1 MNGSMA
7 LSLVLLVAS
16 SLSTRVGADSAEATN
31 ANNAVTNAC
40 QEAELLQHLIEETES
55 RISTVTTAE
64 DGITEEAQKFFLG
77 AARSAGTDRHWQ
89 YLALNLAA
97 TQIAAEN
104 KGKNKATAATLKDV
118 LQTLLRR
125 QAQVELYHKMSDGA
139 EHKNGISKAKG
150 SQTAL
155 LTTGTPRMCVVEF
168 AAKDPNSQRCRKPV
182 SATKD
187 IDKIRQNVAAAD
199 GIKGIPDGAFK
210 RPKITAIAEAT
221 GSPDGDN
228 PTASQPICNSGG
240 NGNAGSNNVL
250 AVSAIKLDNSEAT
263 PTKATI
269 SRPPASASGCKEPE
283 VAPEE
288 LLVTQA
294 AVAHALCK
302 LQTAIPT
309 KAATI
314 GQLTVT
320 ALQDNPTVQEIAMLV
335 TGAPNGASDTNTM
348 KAAVK
353 TLFGESTETVQKT
366 YLEPLATV
374 SIQFKV
380 AGTSKEGTIV
390 SFATDSGYSEALA
403 YLLGQDF
410 KASKVKQAQATTAA
424 KPEIEKCKEDT
435 EETKCTEDAD
445 CEHKGGKCKL
455 KEGVK
460 VEENE
465 GKGTNNTGSNSIVI
479 NRAPLLFAFFL
490 L

>member
-1 MNGSMA
+1 
-7 LSLVLLVAS
+7 
-16 SLSTRVGADSAEATN
+16 
-31 ANNAVTNAC
+31 
-40 QEAELLQHLIEETES
+40 
-55 RISTVTTAE
+55 
-64 DGITEEAQKFFLG
+64 
-77 AARSAGTDRHWQ
+77 
-89 YLALNLAA
+89 
-97 TQIAAEN
+97 
-104 KGKNKATAATLKDV
+104 
-118 LQTLLRR
+118 
-125 QAQVELYHKMSDGA
+125 MSDGA

-168 AAKDPNSQRCRKPV
+168 AAKDLNTGRCRKPV

-199 GIKGIPDGAFK
+199 GITGLPDSAFK

-240 NGNAGSNNVL
+240 NGAAGSNNVL

-269 SRPPASASGCKEPE
+269 SRPAASATGCKEPE

-302 LQTAIPT
+302 LQRTKPT

-314 GQLTVT
+314 GQLTLT
-320 ALQDNPTVQEIAMLV
+320 ALQDNPTLQKIAMLV
-335 TGAPNGASDTNTM
+335 TGGAAAEADTDTM

-366 YLEPLATV
+366 YLKPLTKE

-380 AGTSKEGTIV
+380 AGTSKEGTIA

-403 YLLGQDF
+403 YLLG
-410 KASKVKQAQATTAA
+410 
-424 KPEIEKCKEDT
+424 
-435 EETKCTEDAD
+435 
-445 CEHKGGKCKL
+445 
-455 KEGVK
+455 
-460 VEENE
+460 
-465 GKGTNNTGSNSIVI
+465 
-479 NRAPLLFAFFL
+479 
-490 L
+490 